1 VFTGS
6 AEPVPITPDLVA
18 LAGPAAGLAVLAA
31 VAVAAETRL
40 LRRRGVPGLLRIG
53 G

>member
-1 VFTGS
+1 
-6 AEPVPITPDLVA
+6 
-18 LAGPAAGLAVLAA
+18 VLAA
-31 VAVAAETRL
+31 VAVAAETRS